1 MKVNCFDSNCSKCC
15 KNSLQ
20 SIIVAPFEAGTDDIR
35 RLFSYFLYRAP
46 NIESAHSVK
55 IPDTMHHDVFS
66 VMMEN
71 RHFKYERFCNSNAKM
86 ENELSKGYLNG
97 SDVCLKCKRYV
108 CKRKQAGKNSKKES
122 DLECFLRHI
131 RNAIAHG
138 RVYYCHTGNKIH
150 IVFEDE
156 NDSKNLSARIVC
168 VKADLEHWK
177 KVLSD
182 KKYYPH
188 Q

>member
-1 MKVNCFDSNCSKCC
+1 MKVNCFDSNCSRCHKH
-15 KNSLQ
+15 SLQ
-20 SIIVAPFEAGTDDIR
+20 SIIIAPFEAGTEDTR
-35 RLFSYFLYRAP
+35 RLFSYFLHIAP
-46 NIESAHSVK
+46 NIESVHSK
-55 IPDTMHHDVFS
+55 TISESMHYDIFETM
-66 VMMEN
+66 MKN
-71 RHFKYERFCNSNAKM
+71 RHFEHGHFCRPSATID
-86 ENELSKGYLNG
+86 NELESEHLKGDNL
-97 SDVCLKCKRYV
+97 CLKCKRYV

-156 NDSKNLSARIVC
+156 NESKNLSARIVC